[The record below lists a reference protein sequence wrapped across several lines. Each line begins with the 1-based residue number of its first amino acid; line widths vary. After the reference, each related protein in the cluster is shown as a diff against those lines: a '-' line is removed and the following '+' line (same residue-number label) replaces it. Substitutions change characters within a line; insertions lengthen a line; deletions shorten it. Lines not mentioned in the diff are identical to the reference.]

1 LLGSLSE
8 IPGVTVLGG
17 ACSPDEPERLGLASF
32 VIDGVHHGLAAAALS
47 HEWGVAVRNGC
58 FCANPYVFHLLNMS
72 KAEVEEVE
80 GEVAEDRRTALPGAV
95 RASLAPYNDEAEV
108 TRFADAVRHVASG
121 QLKTHYEQAA
131 DGTFAPEGGWPA
143 IPNPLKSLAKRGA
156 LKT

>member
-1 LLGSLSE
+1 LSA

-17 ACSPDEPERLGLASF
+17 AGAAGEPERLGLASF

-58 FCANPYVFHLLNMS
+58 FCANPYVFHLLNMTRE
-72 KAEVEEVE
+72 AVEEVE
-80 GEVAEDRRTALPGAV
+80 GEVAADHRRALPGAV

-108 TRFADAVRHVASG
+108 DRFADAVRHVAGG
-121 QLKTHYEQAA
+121 QLKTRYEQSA

-143 IPNPLKSLAKRGA
+143 IPNPLASLAKRGA
-156 LKT
+156 LRT

>member
-1 LLGSLSE
+1 LSD

-17 ACSPDEPERLGLASF
+17 AGSPGEPERLGLASF

-58 FCANPYVFHLLNMS
+58 FCANPYVFHLLNMTR
-72 KAEVEEVE
+72 AQVEEVE
-80 GEVAEDRRTALPGAV
+80 GEVTEDRRTALPGAV
-95 RASLAPYNDEAEV
+95 RASLAPYNDEGEV
-108 TRFADAVRHVASG
+108 QRFANAVRHVASG
-121 QLKTHYEQAA
+121 QLKTHYEQAT

-143 IPNPLKSLAKRGA
+143 IPNPLSSLAKRGA